1 MEGYDKAEPIQEKGL
16 QAMCDLGAQR
26 QFCFCASRVQR
37 ILDQESLRI
46 QRVLPGT
53 RAQKTGL
60 NGASD
65 AVSQAS
71 THPDSRALHM
81 LHRVPAGQLQKPNRT
96 SP

>member
-1 MEGYDKAEPIQEKGL
+1 MEGYDKAEPIQERACRLCVIWGTEAVLFLCLKG
-16 QAMCDLGAQR
+16 AEDLGP
-26 QFCFCASRVQR
+26 RVP
-37 ILDQESLRI
+37 ENSEGS
-46 QRVLPGT
+46 PGT